1 VSDEERDQLVM
12 FIREQFR
19 QRDRDSDSFLR
30 NLRGYLG
37 GITGKVLGA
46 DYLEDLTGSGR
57 SSLFGF
63 GDDDALLRKLEES
76 GYYDGERRVGTRGA
90 LGRMTEPKTTLAK
103 IHAGERVLNPQEAAE
118 YNAMG
123 TTATAGV
130 GAGNSLVEKLLDE
143 TKQSRVQLVN
153 ALNTLHVDMRELQ
166 RKQENTISAIENY
179 V

>member
-1 VSDEERDQLVM
+1 
-12 FIREQFR
+12 
-19 QRDRDSDSFLR
+19 
-30 NLRGYLG
+30 
-37 GITGKVLGA
+37 
-46 DYLEDLTGSGR
+46 
-57 SSLFGF
+57 
-63 GDDDALLRKLEES
+63 
-76 GYYDGERRVGTRGA
+76 
-90 LGRMTEPKTTLAK
+90 MTEPKTTLAK